1 MPLFIQALVAWSRR
15 RPALALLGSGLLGWL
30 VYWQVSPTSPVPR
43 PVVAKAQTV
52 PGLGA
57 ERAVMEKTLLDVQ
70 KENASLKG
78 TLQEQDRTLRQIQQA
93 LVTSEKERQ
102 AAATAQEQRLEEVLK
117 RAQQAHH
124 VQQASASRPALK
136 QQSAAGSMP
145 KGVMQPSSEHVPG
158 TEHRAKIHIL
168 RSKEAASFA
177 GPPPSVTRADTP
189 FLPAGSFAEGR
200 VITGVMATSRAGGA
214 LPVLFSV
221 SKEFHAPFQL
231 QGSGLNPLATALPIQ
246 GCFVLGKAQ
255 ADLGSSRVIMQLEL
269 LSCVFPDDATF
280 ERPLKGYA
288 TGIDGTLGLVGRV
301 ETHDSAVLAKT
312 FLTSLLAGA
321 GEAFAS
327 ARRTVQ
333 ITPFGGQQAAV
344 TGNVGELA
352 GFSALSNAAAQLSQ
366 FYLQQASQLLPTL
379 WVESGTP
386 ARLVLQEG
394 LALDGLPT
402 TTTLYSR
409 GLP

>member
-57 ERAVMEKTLLDVQ
+57 ERAVMKKTLLDVQ

-158 TEHRAKIHIL
+158 KEHRAKIHIL

-177 GPPPSVTRADTP
+177 GPPPSVNRADTP

-221 SKEFHAPFQL
+221 STEFHAPFQL
-231 QGSGLNPLATALPIQ
+231 QGSGLNQLETALPIQ
-246 GCFVLGKAQ
+246 GCFALRKAQ

-269 LSCVFPDDATF
+269 LSCV
-280 ERPLKGYA
+280 
-288 TGIDGTLGLVGRV
+288 
-301 ETHDSAVLAKT
+301 
-312 FLTSLLAGA
+312 
-321 GEAFAS
+321 
-327 ARRTVQ
+327 
-333 ITPFGGQQAAV
+333 
-344 TGNVGELA
+344 
-352 GFSALSNAAAQLSQ
+352 
-366 FYLQQASQLLPTL
+366 
-379 WVESGTP
+379 
-386 ARLVLQEG
+386 
-394 LALDGLPT
+394 
-402 TTTLYSR
+402 
-409 GLP
+409 